1 MFPRQLILKSSLE
14 FYKSTN
20 IRLCVHNPQ
29 LYNLLITFQCIRPI
43 NNFHDDNRVTI
54 KIQFQ
59 TNVLIL
65 LLETWNNVF
74 VGLSFEGKGKIF
86 IDFTFKGSNRIG
98 PIIFTVDNPNLV
110 RL

>member
-59 TNVLIL
+59 TNV
-65 LLETWNNVF
+65 WNNVF

-86 IDFTFKGSNRIG
+86 IDFTFKGPNRIG